1 MSFLNL
7 RIFENPAKL
16 FVVLL
21 LGGIGLAACDQI
33 HVQYEV
39 LRYFHNG
46 LWGQAWWVAPQFL
59 LATFFM
65 YLGVLLIRKETSEF
79 NERKFFFSILL
90 FAVAYYASG
99 LFANHPYALSAAYL
113 FGWFF
118 RIFFEEEKERF
129 ILFSVLLAIAGT
141 LAEGLISRAGL
152 FVYTQPDFLLVPIWL
167 PGLYLHGAPLIW
179 NLASWI
185 RK

>member
-1 MSFLNL
+1 MPFLNL
-7 RIFENPAKL
+7 RIFENSGKL
-16 FVVLL
+16 FVVLM

-39 LRYFHNG
+39 LKYFHNG
-46 LWGQAWWVAPQFL
+46 LWGQAWWVAPQFF
-59 LATFFM
+59 LATFLM
-65 YLGVLLIRKETSEF
+65 YLGVFLIRKETGEF
-79 NERKFFFSILL
+79 DGKKFVLSVLL

-99 LFANHPYALSAAYL
+99 LFATRPYTLAAAYL
-113 FGWFF
+113 LFWIF
-118 RIFFEEEKERF
+118 RIFFEKERERF
-129 ILFSVLLAIAGT
+129 VLFSVLLAISGT

-152 FVYTQPDFLLVPIWL
+152 FIYMQPDFLLVPIWL